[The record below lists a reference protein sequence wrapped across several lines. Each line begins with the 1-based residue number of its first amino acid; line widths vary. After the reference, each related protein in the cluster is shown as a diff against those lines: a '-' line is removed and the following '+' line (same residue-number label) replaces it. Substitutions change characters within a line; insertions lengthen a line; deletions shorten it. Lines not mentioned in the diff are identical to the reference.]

1 MEKLSKIL
9 ALILVGIMVINI
21 GVFATDTGDATEE
34 STTEVTTE
42 VSTTQATTEETTE
55 TPEDETTTDVVEE
68 STTEATSEESTTEET
83 TETPSEET
91 TTDAAEEESTEAP
104 SEEETTAA
112 IEEES
117 TTAATEEES
126 TTSAEETTTEV
137 SEETTTE
144 VAEESTTVPEDETT
158 TVPEEE
164 TTTPDETTTTTPE
177 ATDPTEPTEPDVTEP
192 TEPDVTDPEKPV
204 VELPAVPA
212 NIKAG
217 DFKNG
222 SVSVTWD
229 AVEGAT
235 GYDIY
240 LKSGDEW
247 VYQSAV
253 TKTKCT
259 LKNALYNSKYVMGI
273 KTFVTVDGEKYESAE
288 MAEYTVLTGTDI
300 PETKFTLS
308 ASSDTI
314 TLKWDAIKGVS
325 GYRVYI
331 KQDGKWVKIA
341 SISENTYTYKKALPG
356 KTYKFAI
363 KPYSKGSEG
372 TKFGKLHTG
381 KIVTEDYSKTTAKAT
396 DKTASTITIK
406 WSKVKNASNY
416 RVYIRKNGKW
426 TYYKGITKNTYTLKG
441 LKDATNYKI
450 KVKPC
455 FKVDGKVYW
464 GSYSNT
470 LTVATAGKEVKAY
483 RVENLKKQ
491 FTKDNW
497 SVRVSDGEG
506 LSEVA
511 ETVAFKN
518 GTIYNK
524 YEETV
529 FGKSETISI
538 GTKNSVETR
547 LYYPADK
554 YYFDITAYNTTDVY
568 EYTKIFNPLLA
579 KNITAKTTIFNGKRV
594 VAEYYKGAN
603 GNRTTYYFDG
613 DKVVGF
619 KFIADQGYEVVYTS
633 YKVLGK
639 PADSLFK
646 FPTGYKEVK

>member
-91 TTDAAEEESTEAP
+91 TTDTAEEESTEAP

-112 IEEES
+112 TEEES
-117 TTAATEEES
+117 TTEAIEEES

-164 TTTPDETTTTTPE
+164 TTAPDETTTTTPE

-483 RVENLKKQ
+483 RIENLKKQ

-497 SVRVSDGEG
+497 SVRVGFGEDIYAIV
-506 LSEVA
+506 SY
-511 ETVAFKN
+511 KN
-518 GTIYNK
+518 GTYCFKDEKMTTESSI
-524 YEETV
+524 T
-529 FGKSETISI
+529 I
-538 GTKNSVETR
+538 GTKKGEETR
-547 LYYPADK
+547 LYYPETK
-554 YYFDITAYNTTDVY
+554 EYKDITMFNIVNYYNYVMT
-568 EYTKIFNPLLA
+568 FNPLVA
-579 KNITAKTTIFNGKRV
+579 KKVTAKTTIFNGKRV
-594 VAEYYKGAN
+594 VAEYYKGYD
-603 GNRTTYYFDG
+603 GTRKTFYFDG
-613 DKVVGF
+613 DKIVGA
-619 KFIADQGYEVVYTS
+619 KFIYEYDREMIIES
-633 YKVLGK
+633 FEPLGK
-639 PADSLFK
+639 PADSIFK
-646 FPTGYKEVK
+646 FPSGYKEVPLW

>member
-9 ALILVGIMVINI
+9 ALILAGIMVINI

-55 TPEDETTTDVVEE
+55 TPSEETTTDATEESTTEATSEETTTEETTQAPSEETTTDVVEE
-68 STTEATSEESTTEET
+68 STTEATSEETTTEVAEETTTEVADESTTTPEEET
-83 TETPSEET
+83 TE
-91 TTDAAEEESTEAP
+91 AP
-104 SEEETTAA
+104 S
-112 IEEES
+112 
-117 TTAATEEES
+117 
-126 TTSAEETTTEV
+126 EETTTEV

-144 VAEESTTVPEDETT
+144 VTEESTTVPEDETT
-158 TVPEEE
+158 T
-164 TTTPDETTTTTPE
+164 TPDETTTTTPE
-177 ATDPTEPTEPDVTEP
+177 VTDPTDP
-192 TEPDVTDPEKPV
+192 TEPDVTDPTEPEKPV

-217 DFKNG
+217 TFKNG

-235 GYDIY
+235 GYDVY

-273 KTFVTVDGEKYESAE
+273 KTYVTVDGEKYESAE
-288 MAEYTVLTGTDI
+288 MAEYTVFTGTDI

-331 KQDGKWVKIA
+331 KQDGKWVKIT

-381 KIVTEDYSKTTAKAT
+381 KVTVEDYSKTTAKAT
-396 DKTASTITIK
+396 DKTTSTITIK

-416 RVYIRKNGKW
+416 RVYIHKNGKW

-464 GSYSNT
+464 GSYSDT
-470 LTVATAGKEVKAY
+470 ITVATAGKVVKAY

-497 SVRVSDGEG
+497 SAKIGFGEG
-506 LSEVA
+506 VYA
-511 ETVAFKN
+511 IVGYKN
-518 GTIYNK
+518 GTYCFKDEKMIT
-524 YEETV
+524 ESSIT
-529 FGKSETISI
+529 I
-538 GTKNSVETR
+538 GTKKGEETR
-547 LYYPADK
+547 LYYPDVK
-554 YYFDITAYNTTDVY
+554 EYKDITMFNIVDYYNYVMT
-568 EYTKIFNPLLA
+568 FNPLVA
-579 KNITAKTTIFNGKRV
+579 KNVTAKTTIFNGKRV
-594 VAEYYKGAN
+594 VAEYYKGYD
-603 GNRTTYYFDG
+603 GTRKTFYFDG
-613 DKVVGF
+613 NKIVGA
-619 KFIADQGYEVVYTS
+619 KFIYEYEREMIIES
-633 YKVLGK
+633 FEPLGK
-639 PADSLFK
+639 PADSMFK
-646 FPTGYKEVK
+646 FPTGYKKVPLW